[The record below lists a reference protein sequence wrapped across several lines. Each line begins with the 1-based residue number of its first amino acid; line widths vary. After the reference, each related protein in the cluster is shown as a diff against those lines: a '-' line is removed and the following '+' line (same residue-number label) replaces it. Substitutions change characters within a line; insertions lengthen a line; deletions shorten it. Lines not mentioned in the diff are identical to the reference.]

1 MLGCHKEIDE
11 REKPDNMDGL
21 PRRWPQVANDLLP
34 SAEKLRKQVE
44 ERRNMKIFTNW
55 PTQLRGRDESLTKM
69 KTFLLGL
76 PARWKNSLLILP
88 LLVAGFAV
96 PAVLHGA
103 AITWGPANPIAG
115 DSDVIT
121 DGTLVYAYAWS
132 GIYSTV
138 NGVSFTGSGGI
149 NGGADVLAPAFFDYG
164 PSFFTSSSTPFSALS
179 TNYNNILVGADYT
192 AGGSPFSV
200 PVTLANLTI
209 GHKYAVQVWVN
220 DPRGPE
226 NARTE
231 TITSPGGNTNTL
243 KFSTNTLMNPGGPGQ
258 YTVGTFTADGT
269 NQTFTLEGNPAA
281 DVTQMNTLQLRDV
294 GTPTWSGI
302 NSAGAGAVKLIFK
315 GPSGS
320 HYTLLTTTN
329 IATPINSW
337 TPLPN
342 GTGTFGGITITNIDS
357 SATNK
362 AQFYRIRLP

>member
-11 REKPDNMDGL
+11 REKPNNIGEL
-21 PRRWPQVANDLLP
+21 PRCWPQVANGLLL
-34 SAEKLRKQVE
+34 SAEKLRKRAE
-44 ERRNMKIFTNW
+44 EGRNMKIFTNW
-55 PTQLRGRDESLTKM
+55 PAPLRGRDKSLAKM

-96 PAVLHGA
+96 PGVLHGA

-121 DGTLVYAYAWS
+121 AGTLVYAYTWS
-132 GIYSTV
+132 GISSNV
-138 NGVSFTGSGGI
+138 NGVSFTGSATI
-149 NGGADVLAPAFFDYG
+149 NGGADVLAFVFFNLN
-164 PSFFTSSSTPFSALS
+164 PNAFTSASTPFSALS
-179 TNYNNILVGADYT
+179 TAYRNILIGADFIAPAT
-192 AGGSPFSV
+192 PV
-200 PVTLANLTI
+200 PVRLANLTI
-209 GHKYAVQVWVN
+209 GRKYAVQVWVN

-226 NARTE
+226 DARNE
-231 TITSPGGNTNTL
+231 TITSLGGNTNTL

-258 YTVGTFTADGT
+258 YTVGTFTADAT
-269 NQTFTLEGNPAA
+269 NQTFTLTGN
-281 DVTQMNTLQLRDV
+281 DVTQMNALQLRDV

-315 GPSGS
+315 GPSGE
-320 HYTLLTTTN
+320 HYTLLTATN
-329 IATPINSW
+329 IATPINNW

-342 GTGTFGGITITNIDS
+342 GTGTFGDITITNIDL

-362 AQFYRIRLP
+362 AQFYRISLP